1 MAKDRTEDW
10 PYPVAP
16 FVCHRC
22 GNCCRGEGYVALT
35 DADIDGMAEAL
46 GIGRDD
52 FLGRY
57 TRWEKDTRGHV
68 LLDQRDELK
77 SCIFLQEDNGCRVH
91 AAKPQQCRDFPMK
104 WRPENII
111 EFCEGWRAAA
121 GLEPPKKKTM
131 TP

>member
-1 MAKDRTEDW
+1 MAGETNEGW

-22 GNCCRGEGYVALT
+22 GNCCRGDGFVALT
-35 DADIDGMAEAL
+35 PEDIDAMAACL
-46 GIGRDD
+46 GLDRAD

-57 TRWEKDTRGHV
+57 AKWDKGERCHV
-68 LLDQRDELK
+68 LLDQKDEHK

-104 WRPENII
+104 WRPDNIL

-121 GLEPPKKKTM
+121 GLKPADKRTM
-131 TP
+131 SQ